1 MKHKPTVTR
10 SHCSLFLHFYIL
22 RFPDMFFILWNITAQ
37 SALTDWTMFCFV
49 VSVFVPVS
57 VCLGLC
63 ILLYLGLNKK
73 YVFRVWIWELMNRY
87 VKCLFVSVRVYDRV
101 WVCPHVHVSLWI
113 ATLWTWQDH
122 NYKQWWNL
130 PSVFSPCSPVCA
142 CVCNICHP
150 WQHAPC

>member
-73 YVFRVWIWELMNRY
+73 YVFREYEN
-87 VKCLFVSVRVYDRV
+87 
-101 WVCPHVHVSLWI
+101 LWI
-113 ATLWTWQDH
+113 DMLSVCSFLCVCMTEYECVH
-122 NYKQWWNL
+122 MCMCRYGL
-130 PSVFSPCSPVCA
+130 PHCGLDRIIITSSDEIFQVFSPCSPVCA